1 MVWDPPDMSVSQS
14 STCFSNNSGAGSR
27 QYTFSKGR
35 RVYSTQHYEES
46 KQPLSQYVQCCC
58 AVLHWMNCFQRQLR
72 RTAPM
77 RGGSRNELV
86 TPPLRSRVNGWSIPL
101 HAFQLVGWLIYSY
114 MAVVG
119 FGVYIPLLPP
129 PWSYAAYCVIG
140 TVFLLHMVAHLAAV
154 SIDPADLSV
163 LARKNYSN
171 PMPVLDKKKH
181 PHVIH
186 NLHCYL
192 CEVDVGPKVKHCSSC
207 NKCIADF
214 DHHCKWLNNCVGGRN
229 YWFFFVT
236 VVSAVLGVL
245 LLVFIIL
252 FVFIEHFLNPS
263 VLRTAP
269 QFQSVRENGTW
280 LAFLPLAP
288 MEMSSAGIL
297 TLAFIT
303 VMLGVASL
311 LLLSH
316 LLGFHIYLLMKK
328 MSTYEYI
335 VRQRHVQ
342 SVRELEG
349 GAKQSV
355 TTNGTSSQNMPSVE
369 TSVECDAPLSG
380 RSSALKY
387 QDRGQIGSRLS
398 GAICT
403 EMDSFKQTT
412 GDAEENLYY
421 ESKVPKP
428 TLPDEAVM
436 ADPAGGGEK
445 APNTSAEGVPIA
457 QNQLGSSVTSLTVQ
471 RP

>member
-1 MVWDPPDMSVSQS
+1 MPP
-14 STCFSNNSGAGSR
+14 T
-27 QYTFSKGR
+27 SKLEPR
-35 RVYSTQHYEES
+35 RHD
-46 KQPLSQYVQCCC
+46 KRN
-58 AVLHWMNCFQRQLR
+58 MNCFQRQLR
-72 RTAPM
+72 RTVPI

-101 HAFQLVGWLIYSY
+101 HAFQLIAWVVYVY

-140 TVFLLHMVAHLAAV
+140 TAFLLHMAAHLAAV

-192 CEVDVGPKVKHCSSC
+192 CEVDVGPKVKHCSCC

-229 YWFFFVT
+229 YWFFFTT
-236 VVSAVLGVL
+236 VVSAAVGVL
-245 LLVFIIL
+245 LLISIIVF
-252 FVFIEHFLNPS
+252 FFIEHFVNPG

-269 QFQSVRENGTW
+269 QFQNLRENGTW

-288 MEMSSAGIL
+288 VEMSSAGIL

-303 VMLGVASL
+303 FMLGLASL

-316 LLGFHIYLLMKK
+316 LLGFHIYLLIRKL
-328 MSTYEYI
+328 STYEYI
-335 VRQRHVQ
+335 VRQRHLQ
-342 SVRELEG
+342 SVRDLEKG
-349 GAKQSV
+349 TSQS
-355 TTNGTSSQNMPSVE
+355 TTNGTSLQNLPPVE
-369 TSVECDAPLSG
+369 TSVECDASLSG

-403 EMDSFKQTT
+403 EMDSFNQAAA
-412 GDAEENLYY
+412 DVEEDLFCK
-421 ESKVPKP
+421 SKVPSP
-428 TLPDEAVM
+428 TLPNEVAM
-436 ADPAGGGEK
+436 AGPVGGKERT
-445 APNTSAEGVPIA
+445 PNSERGSIPVAEGLPIA
-457 QNQLGSSVTSLTVQ
+457 QCQLGSSVSTLSSQHL
-471 RP
+471 

>member
-1 MVWDPPDMSVSQS
+1 M
-14 STCFSNNSGAGSR
+14 N
-27 QYTFSKGR
+27 
-35 RVYSTQHYEES
+35 
-46 KQPLSQYVQCCC
+46 
-58 AVLHWMNCFQRQLR
+58 MNCFQRHLR
-72 RTAPM
+72 RTAPV

-86 TPPLRSRVNGWSIPL
+86 APPLRSRVNGWSIPL
-101 HAFQLVGWLIYSY
+101 HAFQLVAWLIYSY

-129 PWSYAAYCVIG
+129 PWSHAAYGVIG
-140 TVFLLHMVAHLAAV
+140 AAFAIHLVAHLAAV

-192 CEVDVGPKVKHCSSC
+192 CEVDVGPRVKHCSSC

-236 VVSAVLGVL
+236 VMSAALGIL

-252 FVFIEHFLNPS
+252 FVFVEHFLNPD

-269 QFQSVRENGTW
+269 QFQNVRENGTW

-288 MEMSSAGIL
+288 LEMSSAGIL

-303 VMLGVASL
+303 VMLAAASL

-316 LLGFHIYLLMKK
+316 LLSFHIYLLIKK

-335 VRQRHVQ
+335 VRQRHLQ
-342 SVRELEG
+342 SIRELEG
-349 GAKQSV
+349 RTNQST
-355 TTNGTSSQNMPSVE
+355 TTNGTSLQDLPPVE
-369 TSVECDAPLSG
+369 KSVECDTPLSG

-387 QDRGQIGSRLS
+387 QDRGQISSRLS

-403 EMDSFKQTT
+403 EMDNFKQAT
-412 GDAEENLYY
+412 GDVEEGLYY
-421 ESKVPKP
+421 ESKMPKP
-428 TLPDEAVM
+428 TLPDEVVKADAVEGAEKPPDSGHANM
-436 ADPAGGGEK
+436 A
-445 APNTSAEGVPIA
+445 SAEGVPVA
-457 QNQLGSSVTSLTVQ
+457 QNQLGSSVATLTVQ
-471 RP
+471 HP